1 MRHFRTGFGFDVHA
15 LVENRELVLGGI
27 TIPFHKGLFGHSDA
41 DVLVHAIIDA
51 LLGAAAL
58 GDIGTHFP
66 DSDVKYKDIS
76 SLILLE
82 KTAKLIGESEYKIGN
97 IDTTIV
103 LEKPKL
109 KSFIPQIIA
118 SLSSVLKIE
127 NSAVSVKATT
137 TEGLG
142 FTGRGEGVAAY
153 ATVLIYKGESKE

>member
-1 MRHFRTGFGFDVHA
+1 MQQFRTGFGFDVHA
-15 LVENRELVLGGI
+15 LIENRKLVIGGI
-27 TIPFHKGLFGHSDA
+27 TIPFYKGLLGHSDA

-58 GDIGTHFP
+58 GDIGSHFP
-66 DSDVKYKDIS
+66 DGEKKYKDIS

-82 KTAKLIGESEYKIGN
+82 KTVKLIGESDYKIGN

-103 LEKPKL
+103 LEEPKI

-118 SLSSVLKIE
+118 KLASVLKIE

-153 ATVLIYKGESKE
+153 ATVLIYKGELKE